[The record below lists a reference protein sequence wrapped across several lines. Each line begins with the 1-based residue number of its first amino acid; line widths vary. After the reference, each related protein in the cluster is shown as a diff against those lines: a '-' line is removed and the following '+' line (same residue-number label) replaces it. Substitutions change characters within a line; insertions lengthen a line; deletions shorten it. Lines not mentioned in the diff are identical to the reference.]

1 MQKINSDV
9 SLEDVGR
16 VKNALDPIDPQDLV
30 TKAWALA
37 NLTSDVESN
46 VWQEVTYSGDVAS
59 YITYYNSATF
69 ITANRTARNDLT
81 YTGDNLTQE
90 VLKIYASDG
99 TTILKT
105 YTWTHTYSSDDY
117 VSSSMVIT

>member
-16 VKNALDPIDPQDLV
+16 VKNS
-30 TKAWALA
+30 WALA